1 MDMPT
6 TATALL
12 SDIKTQRGLSEVAIA
27 RRLQISQPTV
37 NRILRGSRTARAV
50 RSWRYKHGGKS
61 SLNKRASHD
70 ARSAPRS
77 TDLHRRP

>member
-12 SDIKTQRGLSEVAIA
+12 GDIKAQRGLSEVAIA

-37 NRILRGSRTARAV
+37 NRILRGKSDC
-50 RSWRYKHGGKS
+50 KS
-61 SLNKRASHD
+61 STFVAIQAWWKELAQQKETA
-70 ARSAPRS
+70 
-77 TDLHRRP
+77 

>member
-12 SDIKTQRGLSEVAIA
+12 SDIKAQRGLSEVAIA

-37 NRILRGSRTARAV
+37 NRILRGKSDC
-50 RSWRYKHGGKS
+50 KS
-61 SLNKRASHD
+61 STFVAIQAWWKELAQQKEPA
-70 ARSAPRS
+70 
-77 TDLHRRP
+77 